1 MNRLFWGL
9 LFCLLDYELTVGT
22 AVFEILPDFVGF
34 FLLMKGMEELAGE
47 NSAFDKGRHWAFGMV
62 IVSVILW
69 IADLMDLSGMDAVGF
84 WALGLA
90 GAIVELVVLRKIVTG
105 VGLLER
111 ENQWELGGGNLKS
124 MWTILAVMLPLCHL
138 LDWVPLIGT
147 VCGAARWITGICF
160 LGAFW
165 GTRKRFYGYVE

>member
-9 LFCLLDYELTVGT
+9 LFCLLDWDITVGS

-47 NSAFDKGRHWAFGMV
+47 NACFDKGRHWAFGML
-62 IVSVILW
+62 IVSGIL
-69 IADLMDLSGMDAVGF
+69 ALMDLMNLSGMEMVGA

-90 GAIVELVVLRKIVTG
+90 GELIGLVILRKIVLG
-105 VGLLER
+105 VQQMEQDNR
-111 ENQWELGGGNLKS
+111 WELGGESLKG
-124 MWTILAVMLPLCHL
+124 MWLILAVMLMLCGL

-147 VCGAARWITGICF
+147 VCNTARWITGICF
-160 LGAFW
+160 LAFFW
-165 GTRKRFYGYVE
+165 GSRKRFYEYVE